1 MYKGIEVIGID
12 HGWSY
17 MKTISHVFVTG
28 VEEIAT
34 EPAFTKNLMDGM
46 SVYCIDNTLFLEKK
60 KKIMWLI
67 GQENQNC
74 SII

>member
-1 MYKGIEVIGID
+1 
-12 HGWSY
+12 
-17 MKTISHVFVTG
+17 
-28 VEEIAT
+28 
-34 EPAFTKNLMDGM
+34 MDGM
-46 SVYCIDNTLFLEKK
+46 SVYFIDNTLFLEKKKK